1 MTFGVNIEVVLTN
14 QIKKTRIMK
23 RNMKSI
29 GLGIL
34 GGLLPLGIFF
44 MLDSSNYT
52 ANNGTQ
58 NSLIEETGAPVSKVN
73 FVSSE
78 IDSKLDF
85 TKASEESVHSVVHV
99 KTKVVQSYVQR
110 DPFLEFFY
118 GPGAGRERKQYGSG
132 SGSGVIVSQ
141 DGYIVTN
148 NHVIQNA
155 SEIQV
160 TLNDN
165 TTFDAEI
172 VGTDPST
179 DIAVLKIEKT
189 GLRAMPIA
197 NSDDVK
203 VGQWVLAVGN
213 PFNLNSTVTA
223 GIVSAKARNINIIGS
238 QNKEIIPI
246 ESFIQT
252 DAAVNPGNSGGAL
265 INTQG
270 QLIGINTA
278 IASQTGNYAGYS
290 FAVPSRLVAKI
301 MTDLIDYGMV
311 QRGFLGVQIQE
322 ITQELIN
329 EKNLSDAKGLYVAGV
344 NEGSGAEKSKVKIGD
359 IILKIGAKS
368 VNSVA
373 ELQEEVGRRRPGD
386 IVTLTIR
393 RDGDLITK
401 DVLLKNIDGNTELT
415 SKDELE
421 RHSALGATFSELTKA
436 EKKELNIKN
445 GVKISSISTGKLRS
459 IGLTKGIIITKINNI
474 DVTSVE
480 QLTEYLK
487 RKDQKG
493 VLLEIMTESG
503 KKDYVGFG
511 L

>member
-1 MTFGVNIEVVLTN
+1 M
-14 QIKKTRIMK
+14 KK
-23 RNMKSI
+23 NMKSI

-34 GGLLPLGIFF
+34 GGLLPLGVFF
-44 MLDSSNYT
+44 MLDSSDYT
-52 ANNGTQ
+52 SSTGST
-58 NSLIEETGAPVSKVN
+58 SGLIEETGAPVANIN
-73 FVSSE
+73 FASSE

-85 TKASEESVHSVVHV
+85 TKASEESIHSVVHV
-99 KTKVVQSYVQR
+99 KTKVVQSYVQT

-118 GPGAGRERKQYGSG
+118 GPGAGRERKQFGSG

-160 TLNDN
+160 TLNNN
-165 TTFDAEI
+165 TTFDAVV

-238 QNKEIIPI
+238 QNKEIMPI

-301 MTDLIDYGMV
+301 MSDLIDYGMV
-311 QRGFLGVQIQE
+311 QRGFLGIQILE
-322 ITQELIN
+322 VTQDLIN
-329 EKNLSDAKGLYVAGV
+329 EKKLVDSKGLYIAGV
-344 NEGSGAEKSKVKIGD
+344 NADSGAEKAKVKEGD
-359 IILKIGAKS
+359 VILKVGSKS
-368 VNSVA
+368 INSVA
-373 ELQEEVGRRRPGD
+373 ELQEEIGRRRPGD
-386 IVTLTIR
+386 IVTLTLR
-393 RDGDLITK
+393 REGDVITK
-401 DVLLKNIDGNTELT
+401 DVLLKNIDGNTDLT

-421 RHSALGATFSELTKA
+421 KYSALGATFTELTKT
-436 EKKELNIKN
+436 EKKELNISN
-445 GVKISSISTGKLRS
+445 GVKISSISSGKLRS
-459 IGLTKGIIITKINNI
+459 IGLSKGIIITKFNNVE
-474 DVTSVE
+474 VTSVE

-487 RKDQKG
+487 RNDQKG

-503 KKDYVGFG
+503 RKDYVGFG

>member
-1 MTFGVNIEVVLTN
+1 MKKNI
-14 QIKKTRIMK
+14 
-23 RNMKSI
+23 KSI

-34 GGLLPLGIFF
+34 GGIVPLGVFL
-44 MLDSSNYT
+44 MVETSEYSN
-52 ANNGTQ
+52 Q
-58 NSLIEETGAPVSKVN
+58 SINSKQYIDQPSASVSQVN
-73 FVSSE
+73 FAPSE
-78 IDSKLDF
+78 INEKLDF
-85 TKASEESVHSVVHV
+85 TKASQESVHSVVHV
-99 KTKVVQSYVQR
+99 KTKVVQSYVQT

-132 SGSGVIVSQ
+132 SGSGVIVSE

-165 TTFDAEI
+165 TTFDATV
-172 VGTDPST
+172 VGADPST

-189 GLRAMPIA
+189 GLPAISIA

-238 QNKEIIPI
+238 KNKEIMPI

-278 IASQTGNYAGYS
+278 IASQTGSYAGYS

-301 MTDLIDYGMV
+301 MSDLIDYGMV

-329 EKNLSDAKGLYVAGV
+329 EKELENSSGIYVAGV
-344 NEGSGAEKSKVKIGD
+344 NEDSGAEKAKIKVGD
-359 IILKIGAKS
+359 VILKVGSKS
-368 VNSVA
+368 INSVA
-373 ELQEEVGRRRPGD
+373 ELQEEIGRRRPGD
-386 IVTLTIR
+386 EVALTIR
-393 RDGDLITK
+393 RDGEIINK
-401 DVLLKNIDGNTELT
+401 KVELKNIEGNTELT
-415 SKDELE
+415 SKEELE
-421 RHSALGATFSELTKA
+421 KYSALGATFEELTRE
-436 EKKELNIKN
+436 EKKELNIEN

-459 IGLTKGIIITKINNI
+459 LGLSKGIVITKVNNEE
-474 DVTSVE
+474 VTSVE
-480 QLTEYLK
+480 QLTSYLK
-487 RKDQKG
+487 RKDQNG
-493 VLLEIMTESG
+493 VLLEIVTKSG
-503 KKDYVGFG
+503 RKDYIGFG

>member
-1 MTFGVNIEVVLTN
+1 MKKNI
-14 QIKKTRIMK
+14 
-23 RNMKSI
+23 KSI

-34 GGLLPLGIFF
+34 GGIVPLGVFL
-44 MLDSSNYT
+44 MVETSEYSN
-52 ANNGTQ
+52 Q
-58 NSLIEETGAPVSKVN
+58 SINSKQYNDQPSASVSQVN
-73 FVSSE
+73 FAPSE
-78 IDSKLDF
+78 INEKLDF
-85 TKASEESVHSVVHV
+85 TKASQESVHSVVHV
-99 KTKVVQSYVQR
+99 KTKVVQSYVQT

-132 SGSGVIVSQ
+132 SGSGVIVSE

-165 TTFDAEI
+165 TTFDATV
-172 VGTDPST
+172 VGADPST

-189 GLRAMPIA
+189 GLPAISIA

-238 QNKEIIPI
+238 KNKEIMPI

-278 IASQTGNYAGYS
+278 IASQTGSYAGYS

-301 MTDLIDYGMV
+301 MSDLIDYGMV

-329 EKNLSDAKGLYVAGV
+329 EKELENSSGIYVAGV
-344 NEGSGAEKSKVKIGD
+344 NEDSGAEKAKIKVGD
-359 IILKIGAKS
+359 VILKVGSKS
-368 VNSVA
+368 INSVA
-373 ELQEEVGRRRPGD
+373 ELQEEIGRRRPGD
-386 IVTLTIR
+386 EVALTIR
-393 RDGDLITK
+393 RDGEIINK
-401 DVLLKNIDGNTELT
+401 KVELKNIEGNTELT
-415 SKDELE
+415 SKEELE
-421 RHSALGATFSELTKA
+421 KYSALGATFEELTRE
-436 EKKELNIKN
+436 EKKELNIEN

-459 IGLTKGIIITKINNI
+459 LGLSKGIVITKVNNEE
-474 DVTSVE
+474 VTSVE
-480 QLTEYLK
+480 QLTSYLK
-487 RKDQKG
+487 RKDQNG
-493 VLLEIMTESG
+493 VLLEIVTKSG
-503 KKDYVGFG
+503 RKDYIGFG

>member
-1 MTFGVNIEVVLTN
+1 M
-14 QIKKTRIMK
+14 KK
-23 RNMKSI
+23 NMKSL

-34 GGLLPLGIFF
+34 GGLLPLGVFF
-44 MLDSSNYT
+44 MFNSGEFKVDTPS
-52 ANNGTQ
+52 Q
-58 NSLIEETGAPVSKVN
+58 NALIEETNTPISQVN
-73 FVSSE
+73 FSPSE
-78 IDSKLDF
+78 IDGRLDF
-85 TKASEESVHSVVHV
+85 TKASEETVHSVVHV
-99 KTKVVQSYVQR
+99 KTQVVQSYVQR

-118 GPGAGRERKQYGSG
+118 GPGAGRERKQYGNG
-132 SGSGVIVSQ
+132 SGSGVIISQ

-165 TTFDAEI
+165 TTYDAEV

-179 DIAVLKIEKT
+179 DIAVLKINKT
-189 GLRAMPIA
+189 GLRAIPIA

-238 QNKEIIPI
+238 QNKNIIPI

-301 MTDLIDYGMV
+301 MHDLIDYGMV

-322 ITQELIN
+322 ITQDLIN
-329 EKNLSDAKGLYVAGV
+329 EKKLVDSKGIYVAGI
-344 NEGSGAEKSKVKIGD
+344 NEDSGAEKAKIKEGD
-359 IILKIGAKS
+359 VILKVGTKE
-368 VNSVA
+368 VNSIA
-373 ELQEEVGRRRPGD
+373 QLQEEIGRRRPGD
-386 IVTLTIR
+386 IVALTLR
-393 RDGDLITK
+393 RNGDVITR
-401 DVLLKNIDGNTELT
+401 DVLLKNIDGSTELT
-415 SKDELE
+415 SKAELE
-421 RHSALGATFSELTKA
+421 KHSALGATFVELTKS

-459 IGLTKGIIITKINNI
+459 IGLSKGIIITKINNE

-480 QLTEYLK
+480 QLTSYLK

-493 VLLEIMTESG
+493 ILLEVMTESG
-503 KKDYVGFG
+503 QKDYVGFG

>member
-1 MTFGVNIEVVLTN
+1 
-14 QIKKTRIMK
+14 MK
-23 RNMKSI
+23 RNIKTL

-34 GGLLPLGIFF
+34 GGLLPLGVFF
-44 MLDSSNYT
+44 IMDSSDYENQDNIFSAT
-52 ANNGTQ
+52 T
-58 NSLIEETGAPVSKVN
+58 EEQSTPVSKVN
-73 FVSSE
+73 FAPTRINE
-78 IDSKLDF
+78 ELDF
-85 TKASEESVHSVVHV
+85 TKASDESVHSVVHV

-118 GPGAGRERKQYGSG
+118 GPGAGRERKQFGKG
-132 SGSGVIVSQ
+132 SGSGVIVSE

-179 DIAVLKIEKT
+179 DIAVLKINTT

-197 NSDDVK
+197 NSDDVQ

-238 QNKEIIPI
+238 QNKEVMPI

-301 MTDLIDYGMV
+301 MSDLIDYGMV

-322 ITQELIN
+322 VTQTLID
-329 EKNLSDAKGLYVAGV
+329 EKNLSDSKGIYIAGV
-344 NEGSGAEKSKVKIGD
+344 NEDSGAEKAKVKEGD
-359 IILKIGAKS
+359 VILKVGAKS
-368 VNSVA
+368 INSVA
-373 ELQEEVGRRRPGD
+373 ELQEEIGRRRPGD
-386 IVTLTIR
+386 HVKLTLR
-393 RDGDLITK
+393 RDGDIITK
-401 DVLLKNIDGNTELT
+401 DVLLKNIDGTTELT
-415 SKDELE
+415 SKEE
-421 RHSALGATFSELTKA
+421 IEKYSALGATFGELTK
-436 EKKELNIKN
+436 EEMKDLNITH
-445 GVKISSISTGKLRS
+445 GVKITSISTGKLRS
-459 IGLTKGIIITKINNI
+459 VGLSKGIIITKVNNEKIN
-474 DVTSVE
+474 SVE
-480 QLTEYLK
+480 QLTGLLK
-487 RKDQKG
+487 DKNQNG
-493 VLLEIMTESG
+493 VLLEVMTESG